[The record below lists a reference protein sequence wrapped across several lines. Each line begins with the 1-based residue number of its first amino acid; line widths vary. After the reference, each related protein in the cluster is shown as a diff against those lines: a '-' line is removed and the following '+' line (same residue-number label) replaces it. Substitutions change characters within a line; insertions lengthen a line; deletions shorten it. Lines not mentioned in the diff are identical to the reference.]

1 MERVFTLVVSKVKL
15 VVGEA
20 LNLLTNLLVPAV
32 DLLLAVAAV
41 IPGVPKQVLTALH
54 KVEGFL
60 QVAGTTLEDVEA
72 EIKKVAK

>member
-1 MERVFTLVVSKVKL
+1 MERVFTLVVSKLKL

-32 DLLLAVAAV
+32 DLLLSVAAV
-41 IPGVPKQVLTALH
+41 IPGVPKSVLKALH

-60 QVAGTTLEDVEA
+60 QVAGTTLEDVEE
-72 EIKKVAK
+72 EIRKVAK